1 MGWTLPNTITVLRL
15 VLAVALF
22 VLLACEPRAVDPA
35 WLEEGEHG
43 LRSAA
48 FAALLLFLV
57 AALSDAL
64 DGWLA
69 RRYGW
74 TSAFGRVAD
83 PFVDKI
89 LVCGAL
95 VFLCSNPLTAPF
107 VPPWFVVVL
116 IGREFLVTGLRGF
129 VESKGVAFP
138 ADRLGKLKMV
148 LQCVLISLVLWRF
161 ASEARPHEAG
171 GWSSAAIAVSL
182 WLTLLLTVG
191 SGMQYVYRAR
201 QVLFAR

>member
-22 VLLACEPRAVDPA
+22 VLLAFEPRVADQT
-35 WLEEGEHG
+35 WLAAGEQG
-43 LRSAA
+43 LRTEG
-48 FAALLLFLV
+48 FAALLLFV
-57 AALSDAL
+57 IAAASDAL

-95 VFLCSNPLTAPF
+95 VFLCSNPLMAPF

-191 SGMQYVYRAR
+191 SGVQYVYRAR
-201 QVLFAR
+201 RILFA

>member
-15 VLAVALF
+15 VLAVFLF
-22 VLLACEPRAVDPA
+22 VLLAFEPREVDAA
-35 WLEEGEHG
+35 WIAEGERG
-43 LRSAA
+43 LRAGA
-48 FAALLLFLV
+48 FYALALFAV
-57 AALSDAL
+57 AAASDAL

-74 TSAFGRVAD
+74 VSAFGRVAD

-95 VFLCSNPLTAPF
+95 VFLCANPLCAPF
-107 VPPWFVVVL
+107 VPAWFVVVL

-148 LQCVLISLVLWRF
+148 SQCGLISLVLWRF

-171 GWSSAAIAVSL
+171 GWTDPAIALCL
-182 WLTLLLTVG
+182 WLTLALTVI
-191 SGMQYVYRAR
+191 SGAQYVFRAR
-201 QVLFAR
+201 RLLFS